1 MMADFAP
8 PVYNADALYS
18 GGPDEIRTRVQ
29 NISNSMITYAIVT

>member
-29 NISNSMITYAIVT
+29 NISNSMITYAIAT